1 MANIDSIRAVAKAV
15 FKPNTAWIFLFF
27 PALFYYM
34 GTRLYSLGLFRS
46 STYGEILV
54 HELIWMAPALS
65 LATPSSSEAVC
76 SKFLASNKNSKHQLF
91 YMQSH
96 KDCSSLGYP
105 IYLVQDF
112 DDGSVVA
119 TTWVEDEELGRGYL
133 LLSTSAGSGK
143 VYRWEA
149 GGGPIAIGRTLHLK
163 DSGCRS
169 NLYKKCAVDSID
181 NTALIENLNQHMGSG
196 GIVIDTFRSD
206 SSPHLIVAE
215 YGEGRVI
222 RLEEN
227 GARTPMIIETHTL
240 TDGMEENN
248 RLSRPFRLLVT
259 PYGDLMVMDDATA
272 HGNGFILWRLP
283 KASDVPALPSLSVSR
298 KAHAWNRNNSTVLP
312 QIFFQSIAMGG
323 LVLDS
328 SGQGIY
334 VTTMDRDSSSVIV
347 VGLPLLEDLNDH
359 ESDNEGEKEKEYDD
373 KDKVLTDDGKD
384 TTREEEERTSRALRS
399 RQSKLVFDYTAH
411 AKAPGAIEVDNN
423 GNIYLAVETG
433 ILVVSE
439 SKAFVAKI
447 AFSAD
452 EKIVDLTLGSDK
464 FLYIAMESKLARI
477 RVPNYP
483 LEVQKDLLLKA

>member
-46 STYGEILV
+46 STYGEILS
-54 HELIWMAPALS
+54 HELIWIAPAVS

-169 NLYKKCAVDSID
+169 NLYQKCADDSIG
-181 NTALIENLNQHMGSG
+181 NTASIENPNHHMGSG

-206 SSPHLIVAE
+206 SSPHLFVAE

-240 TDGMEENN
+240 ADGIVEENN

-259 PYGDLMVMDDATA
+259 PYGDLMVMDDAT
-272 HGNGFILWRLP
+272 
-283 KASDVPALPSLSVSR
+283 
-298 KAHAWNRNNSTVLP
+298 
-312 QIFFQSIAMGG
+312 M
-323 LVLDS
+323 
-328 SGQGIY
+328 
-334 VTTMDRDSSSVIV
+334 
-347 VGLPLLEDLNDH
+347 
-359 ESDNEGEKEKEYDD
+359 
-373 KDKVLTDDGKD
+373 
-384 TTREEEERTSRALRS
+384 
-399 RQSKLVFDYTAH
+399 
-411 AKAPGAIEVDNN
+411 
-423 GNIYLAVETG
+423 
-433 ILVVSE
+433 
-439 SKAFVAKI
+439 
-447 AFSAD
+447 
-452 EKIVDLTLGSDK
+452 
-464 FLYIAMESKLARI
+464 
-477 RVPNYP
+477 RVR
-483 LEVQKDLLLKA
+483 